1 MAFRKILTDNDP
13 KLYKV
18 SRPVENFDDRLFML
32 LDDMAETMYKAEG
45 AGLAACQ
52 VGILKRVCVIDCGD
66 GLIELINPVIIS
78 TEGEQG
84 GYEGCLS
91 FPGKRGYVVRPQKV
105 VVRAFDRNGEL
116 KEYTAAD
123 MFARA
128 VMHETDHL
136 DGKVYTRLITEPP
149 EGFDE
154 ENGEEDEE

>member
-1 MAFRKILTDNDP
+1 MALRKILTDNDP

-18 SRPVENFDDRLFML
+18 CRPVENFDERLSVF
-32 LDDMAETMYKAEG
+32 LDDMAETMYDAEG
-45 AGLAACQ
+45 AGLAANQ

-66 GLIELINPVIIS
+66 GLIELINPVILS

-84 GYEGCLS
+84 DYEGCLS

-105 VVRAFDRNGEL
+105 VVRAFNRKGEEM
-116 KEYTAAD
+116 EYTATD

-149 EGFDE
+149 EGFDKE
-154 ENGEEDEE
+154 IEEEDDQ